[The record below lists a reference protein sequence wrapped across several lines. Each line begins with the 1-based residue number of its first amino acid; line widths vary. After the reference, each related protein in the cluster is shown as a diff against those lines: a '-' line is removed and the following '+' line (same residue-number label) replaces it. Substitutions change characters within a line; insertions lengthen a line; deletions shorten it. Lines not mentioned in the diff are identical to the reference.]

1 MSCHIACPTSETHT
15 FSYTCSHTHWSLKLK
30 FALYIHLTCTPHL
43 SSVDGCL
50 SLGLPEA
57 TFTSCLGGMGMVP
70 ACGGE
75 KGPLSEESP
84 DVTAEEE
91 RDESNTPEHH
101 SEGTTL
107 VTPSR
112 ELCTHLVGGG
122 VPTCAISSNCK
133 DNMTLC
139 RDTMLPCLELIPP

>member
-1 MSCHIACPTSETHT
+1 MFAHT
-15 FSYTCSHTHWSLKLK
+15 LESKIEICI
-30 FALYIHLTCTPHL
+30 IHNLTCTPHL
-43 SSVDGCL
+43 SSVDGRL

-91 RDESNTPEHH
+91 RDESN
-101 SEGTTL
+101 
-107 VTPSR
+107 
-112 ELCTHLVGGG
+112 
-122 VPTCAISSNCK
+122 
-133 DNMTLC
+133 
-139 RDTMLPCLELIPP
+139 

>member
-1 MSCHIACPTSETHT
+1 M
-15 FSYTCSHTHWSLKLK
+15 
-30 FALYIHLTCTPHL
+30 
-43 SSVDGCL
+43 DGRL

-91 RDESNTPEHH
+91 RDESNTRNI
-101 SEGTTL
+101 TVKVL
-107 VTPSR
+107 
-112 ELCTHLVGGG
+112 HLSHLQGNYVR
-122 VPTCAISSNCK
+122 IW
-133 DNMTLC
+133 
-139 RDTMLPCLELIPP
+139 

>member
-1 MSCHIACPTSETHT
+1 MRYFITKVSCHIACPVSETHT
-15 FSYTCSHTHWSLKLK
+15 FSHTCSHTHWSLKLK

-43 SSVDGCL
+43 SSVDGRL

-91 RDESNTPEHH
+91 RDESN
-101 SEGTTL
+101 
-107 VTPSR
+107 
-112 ELCTHLVGGG
+112 
-122 VPTCAISSNCK
+122 
-133 DNMTLC
+133 
-139 RDTMLPCLELIPP
+139 